1 MVEGTRASTRE
12 ANWESSHP
20 RRRGRVRARSRPPP
34 LAPGILDIFGP
45 KSAAPPSAT
54 RRART
59 ARRALVRP
67 ANPRPGDHGAS
78 DGRCRR
84 GGGEREDGGGHPRRE
99 SLAGLRQ
106 VPRRPGARAPSRC
119 ARQGRGPG
127 LPARTRERGVRD
139 LVARHRRASRVFVVP
154 LPPRAPRLPPRG
166 TRAPPGALPPVAGRN
181 EQFRPALRTRR
192 RRRPGAFFSSSQS
205 LSTDRIR
212 FFSTHASPPIHPPP
226 PRPRLQGILDR
237 NKVLIHEINRAHHT
251 YPWDVHRAA
260 ERIREL
266 NANLGKVQELYEEAT
281 GGFNAA
287 ALSNRRDIRA
297 SE

>member
-1 MVEGTRASTRE
+1 MPSRRGRARRRWRTSSTRISGRAST
-12 ANWESSHP
+12 SS
-20 RRRGRVRARSRPPP
+20 
-34 LAPGILDIFGP
+34 
-45 KSAAPPSAT
+45 
-54 RRART
+54 
-59 ARRALVRP
+59 
-67 ANPRPGDHGAS
+67 AS
-78 DGRCRR
+78 
-84 GGGEREDGGGHPRRE
+84 
-99 SLAGLRQ
+99 
-106 VPRRPGARAPSRC
+106 SRC
-119 ARQGRGPG
+119 ARPLALCAAGKGARSPRADPG
-127 LPARTRERGVRD
+127 ARRPRP
-139 LVARHRRASRVFVVP
+139 RRAPSSRVACFRRP
-154 LPPRAPRLPPRG
+154 APSARAAPSSPRHAR
-166 TRAPPGALPPVAGRN
+166 PPGGPPPVAGRN
-181 EQFRPALRTRR
+181 EQFRPALRT